1 MTRFTAVLLTGVLS
15 FGCTV
20 VGDMPMPTLTL
31 EIAPGDS
38 WNTASPTWVDI
49 TADLREGWTLNIG
62 RDISDARPRP
72 STLTLTLD
80 NSSRDYDPENAAG
93 PYFGDLVPL
102 MQIRLRATHNT
113 VTYDRFRGFV
123 LAWPN
128 TVLDH
133 GKAVV
138 ALVAYDGLTQLQRLK
153 LRSVWEQEVRAD
165 SPRAWY
171 RFSERVLG
179 TAVTDSSGNGY
190 HAAASGDLT
199 FGLSGPIVGANDRA
213 VNFGGTQSEVD
224 PPQSARLTGASWTVE
239 AIFRTISSTDDGLD
253 FFIQMAP
260 STTLS
265 LAAPYISFGVASGSF
280 KLNFQYADGTSV
292 TDLLLSAAPVNDGEW
307 HHALVRNDGS
317 TIRLYLDGVLED
329 SGPAMT
335 LPDQVYDLYVGYNPR
350 LERWDEGDLSELIWY
365 GSDLGAARVTD
376 HYDAMTAPW
385 ESQTTSARI
394 TAILDEAGW
403 PVGLRDLDT
412 GLSTMV
418 AAEPAGKSALEAILE
433 AAETE
438 DGQLW
443 INGAGDLVFRNR
455 LARSTST
462 IDDTYS
468 DDGSDIKI
476 FDHEWTRDD
485 LELFTVAQV
494 TDSEGE
500 VYEVTAASSASYAD
514 RVISRLTATE
524 SESEPFDYVDWLAG
538 RFGVSRTRFERLV
551 ARAFSGSSNAR
562 WAAMLSRD
570 LGDLLNVEVN
580 PKGGGA
586 AIDDDWFVEQISL
599 TGDAGMYEMTMQLS
613 PADGQRMWVLG
624 DSTLSVL
631 GSTTV
636 LGW

>member
-1 MTRFTAVLLTGVLS
+1 MA
-15 FGCTV
+15 
-20 VGDMPMPTLTL
+20 MPTVTL
-31 EIAPGDS
+31 EIAPGDT
-38 WNTASPTWVDI
+38 WNEASPTWVDI
-49 TADLREGWTLNIG
+49 TADLREGWTLSIG
-62 RDISDARPRP
+62 RDIADPRARP

-102 MQIRLRATHNT
+102 MLIRLRAEHNS
-113 VTYDRFRGFV
+113 VTYDRFYGHV

-138 ALVAYDGLTQLQRLK
+138 NLIAYDGLTQLQRLK

-171 RFSERVLG
+171 RFSERAGATTV
-179 TAVTDSSGNGY
+179 ADSSGNGY

-199 FGLSGPIVGANDRA
+199 FGVSGTVVGADDRA
-213 VNFGGTQSEVD
+213 VNFGGTDSQVD
-224 PPQSARLTGASWTVE
+224 PPQTARLTGSSWTVE
-239 AIFRTISSTDDGLD
+239 AVFRTTSTTDDGLD
-253 FFIQMAP
+253 FFVQMAP
-260 STTLS
+260 ST
-265 LAAPYISFGVASGSF
+265 AGVIEAPYLTLVVAALSF
-280 KLNFQYADGTSV
+280 KLGCQYADGSV
-292 TDLLLSAAPVNDGEW
+292 ADLLLSAAAVNDGEW
-307 HHALVRNDGS
+307 HHAMARSDGS

-329 SGPAMT
+329 SGTAMT
-335 LPDQVYDLYVGYNPR
+335 LPDHAYDLYVGYNPR
-350 LERWDEGDLSELIWY
+350 LSRWDEGDLSEVIWY
-365 GSDLGAARVTD
+365 DTDLGATRVTD
-376 HYDAMTAPW
+376 HYDAGTAPW
-385 ESQTTSARI
+385 ASQLTSERI
-394 TAILDEAGW
+394 NAVLDEVDW
-403 PVGLRDLDT
+403 PSGLRDIDT
-412 GLSTMV
+412 GLSTMG
-418 AAEPAGKSALEAILE
+418 PFLDAGVSALDAILQ
-433 AAETE
+433 AVETE

-443 INGAGDLVFRNR
+443 VDGAGNLVFRNR
-455 LARSTST
+455 HARSTST

-468 DDGSDIKI
+468 DDGADVKI

-494 TDSEGE
+494 VDVDGNVT
-500 VYEVTAASSASYAD
+500 EVTAASEPTYGP
-514 RVISRLTATE
+514 RVISRSTYTE
-524 SESEPFDYVDWLAG
+524 SETEPSDYADWLAG
-538 RFGVSRTRFERLV
+538 RFGVSRTRFERLD
-551 ARAFSGSSNAR
+551 ARAFPDSANDR

-586 AIDDDWFVEQISL
+586 TIDDDWFVEQIRL
-599 TGDAGMYEMTMQLS
+599 TAHAGMYEMTMQLS
-613 PADGQRMWVLG
+613 PAAGQRMWVLG